1 MKSIKIIFMLFLSAG
16 VIYSQTTNAK
26 LYSSSRAKYFQD
38 YLNFMDDDGQS
49 RVDLFIQVPFKE
61 IQFIKSSKGFQGGYS
76 VTVSIYQDDK
86 ETLVFEKVWTE
97 KIISSSYKNS
107 VSRENFNLS
116 FRSINLVPEEYF
128 IKTIVTDRE
137 SHQEYL
143 SERMFNV
150 KDYKVK
156 PAISDIL
163 FSANKKNNNDNSKI
177 IPNISRNISNSKD
190 GLNFFFEVYTD
201 SSIVSNIEFHIT
213 DKNNKIFYSKS
224 RKQTFNETKTQIY
237 YSINDTTLNFG
248 TYLLTVILKDNDG
261 NQIAIATKTFLS
273 RWVGLPASVEDID
286 EAIAQVLYIAS
297 PSDIEYMEAGETEIE
312 KIKRFLQFWKSK
324 DPSPGNEENQVF
336 EEYFSRVSYAN
347 ENFSNYIKG
356 WRSDRGMVFIILGAP
371 NNIDRHPFE
380 YDSKPYEV
388 WQYYDLNKSFVFVDR
403 TGFGDYRLST
413 PMYGDFYRYRN

>member
-1 MKSIKIIFMLFLSAG
+1 MKSIKIIIMLFLSAG
-16 VIYSQTTNAK
+16 IIYSQTNNSK
-26 LYSSSRAKYFQD
+26 LYSSGRAKYFQD

-97 KIISSSYKNS
+97 KITSSSYKKS
-107 VSRENFNLS
+107 ISRESFNLS
-116 FRSINLVPEEYF
+116 FRSINLVPGEYF
-128 IKTIVTDRE
+128 IKTILADKE

-143 SERMFNV
+143 SERMFKV

-163 FSANKKNNNDNSKI
+163 FSTNKKNSNDNSKI
-177 IPNISRNISNSKD
+177 IPNISRNISNSKV

-201 SSIVSNIEFHIT
+201 SSTVSNIEFHIA
-213 DKNNKIFYSKS
+213 DKNGKIIYSKF

-248 TYLLTVILKDNDG
+248 TYILTVILKDNDG
-261 NQIAIATKTFLS
+261 NQISISKKPFFS
-273 RWVGLPASVEDID
+273 RWVGLPASVQDID
-286 EAIAQVLYIAS
+286 EAIAQLLYIAS
-297 PSDIEYMEAGETEIE
+297 PSDIEYMEEGKTEKE
-312 KIKRFLQFWKSK
+312 KIMRFLQYWKSK

-336 EEYFSRVSYAN
+336 EEYFNRVSFAN
-347 ENFSNYIKG
+347 ENFSSYTKG

-388 WQYYDLNKSFVFVDR
+388 WQYYDLNKSFVFIDHS
-403 TGFGDYRLST
+403 GFGDYRLST

>member
-1 MKSIKIIFMLFLSAG
+1 MKSIKIIIMLFLSAG
-16 VIYSQTTNAK
+16 IIYSQTNNSK
-26 LYSSSRAKYFQD
+26 LYSSGRAKYFQD

-97 KIISSSYKNS
+97 KITSSSYKKS
-107 VSRENFNLS
+107 ISRESFNLS
-116 FRSINLVPEEYF
+116 FRSINLVPGEYF
-128 IKTIVTDRE
+128 IKTILADKE

-143 SERMFNV
+143 SERMFKV

-163 FSANKKNNNDNSKI
+163 FSTNKKNSNDNSKI
-177 IPNISRNISNSKD
+177 IPNISRNISNSKV

-201 SSIVSNIEFHIT
+201 SSTVSNIEFHIA
-213 DKNNKIFYSKS
+213 DKNGKIIYSKF

-237 YSINDTTLNFG
+237 YSITDTTLNFG
-248 TYLLTVILKDNDG
+248 TYILTVILKDNDG
-261 NQIAIATKTFLS
+261 NQISISKKPFFS
-273 RWVGLPASVEDID
+273 RWVGLPASVQDID
-286 EAIAQVLYIAS
+286 EAIAQLLYIAS
-297 PSDIEYMEAGETEIE
+297 PSDIEYMEEGKTEKE
-312 KIKRFLQFWKSK
+312 KIMRFLQYWKSK

-336 EEYFSRVSYAN
+336 EEYFNRVSFAN
-347 ENFSNYIKG
+347 ENFSSYTKG

-388 WQYYDLNKSFVFVDR
+388 WQYYDLNKSFVFIDHS
-403 TGFGDYRLST
+403 GFGDYRLST

>member
-1 MKSIKIIFMLFLSAG
+1 MKSIKIIIILIFSAG
-16 VIYSQTTNAK
+16 VICSQTNYSK
-26 LYSSSRAKYFQD
+26 LYSSNRAKYFQD

-97 KIISSSYKNS
+97 KITSPSYNNTI
-107 VSRENFNLS
+107 SRESFNLS
-116 FRSINLVPEEYF
+116 FRSINLVPGEYF
-128 IKTIVTDRE
+128 IKTILADRE

-143 SERMFNV
+143 SERMFKV

-163 FSANKKNNNDNSKI
+163 FSANKKNNNDKSKI

-201 SSIVSNIEFHIT
+201 SSIVRNIEFHIA
-213 DKNNKIFYSKS
+213 DKNGKIFYSKS

-248 TYLLTVILKDNDG
+248 TYLLSVILKDNDG
-261 NQIAIATKTFLS
+261 NQIAIVTKPFFS

-297 PSDIEYMEAGETEIE
+297 PSDIEYMEASETETE

-336 EEYFSRVSYAN
+336 EEYFSRVSFAN
-347 ENFSNYIKG
+347 DNFSSYIKG
-356 WRSDRGMVFIILGAP
+356 WRTDRGMVFIILGPP

-388 WQYYDLNKSFVFVDR
+388 WQYYDLNKSFVFIDR
-403 TGFGDYRLST
+403 TGFGDYRLNT

>member
-1 MKSIKIIFMLFLSAG
+1 MKSIKIIIILIFSAG
-16 VIYSQTTNAK
+16 VIYSQTNYSK
-26 LYSSSRAKYFQD
+26 LYSSNRAKYFQD

-97 KIISSSYKNS
+97 KITSPSYNNTI
-107 VSRENFNLS
+107 SRESFNLS
-116 FRSINLVPEEYF
+116 FRSINLVPGEYF
-128 IKTIVTDRE
+128 IKTILADRE

-143 SERMFNV
+143 SERMFKV

-163 FSANKKNNNDNSKI
+163 FSANKKNNNDKSKI

-201 SSIVSNIEFHIT
+201 SSIVSDIEFHIA
-213 DKNNKIFYSKS
+213 DKNGKIIYSKS

-248 TYLLTVILKDNDG
+248 TYLLSVILKDNNG
-261 NQIAIATKTFLS
+261 NQIAMATKPFFS

-286 EAIAQVLYIAS
+286 EAIAQILYIAS
-297 PSDIEYMEAGETEIE
+297 SSDIEYMEAGETETE

-336 EEYFSRVSYAN
+336 EEYFSRVSFAN
-347 ENFSNYIKG
+347 DNFSSYIKG
-356 WRSDRGMVFIILGAP
+356 WRSDRGMVFIILGPP

-388 WQYYDLNKSFVFVDR
+388 WQYYDLNKSFVFIDR
-403 TGFGDYRLST
+403 TGFGDYRLNT

>member
-1 MKSIKIIFMLFLSAG
+1 MKSIKIIIILIFSTG
-16 VIYSQTTNAK
+16 VICSQTNYSK
-26 LYSSSRAKYFQD
+26 LYSSNRAKYFQD

-97 KIISSSYKNS
+97 KILSPSYNKTI
-107 VSRENFNLS
+107 SRESFNLS
-116 FRSINLVPEEYF
+116 FRSINLVPGEYF
-128 IKTIVTDRE
+128 IKTILADRE

-143 SERMFNV
+143 SERMFKV

-163 FSANKKNNNDNSKI
+163 LSANKKNNNDNSKI

-201 SSIVSNIEFHIT
+201 SSTVSNIEFHIT
-213 DKNNKIFYSKS
+213 DKNGKIFYSKS
-224 RKQTFNETKTQIY
+224 RKQTFNKTKTQIY

-248 TYLLTVILKDNDG
+248 TYLLSVILKDNDG
-261 NQIAIATKTFLS
+261 TQIAIVTKPFFS

-297 PSDIEYMEAGETEIE
+297 PSDIEYMEAGETEME

-336 EEYFSRVSYAN
+336 EEYFSRVSFAN
-347 ENFSNYIKG
+347 ENFSSYTKG
-356 WRSDRGMVFIILGAP
+356 WRTDRGMVFIILGAP

-380 YDSKPYEV
+380 YNSKPYEV
-388 WQYYDLNKSFVFVDR
+388 WQYYDLNKSFVFIDR
-403 TGFGDYRLST
+403 TGFGDYRLNT

>member
-1 MKSIKIIFMLFLSAG
+1 MKSIKIIIILIFSAG
-16 VIYSQTTNAK
+16 VICSQTNYSK
-26 LYSSSRAKYFQD
+26 LYSSNRAKYFQD

-97 KIISSSYKNS
+97 KITSPSYNNTI
-107 VSRENFNLS
+107 SRESFNLS
-116 FRSINLVPEEYF
+116 FRSINLVPGEYF
-128 IKTIVTDRE
+128 IKTILADRE

-143 SERMFNV
+143 SERMFKV

-163 FSANKKNNNDNSKI
+163 FSANKKNNNDKSKI

-201 SSIVSNIEFHIT
+201 SSIVRNIEFHIA
-213 DKNNKIFYSKS
+213 DKNGKIFYSKS

-248 TYLLTVILKDNDG
+248 TYLLSVILKDNDG
-261 NQIAIATKTFLS
+261 NQIAIVTKPFFS

-297 PSDIEYMEAGETEIE
+297 PSDIEYMEAGETETE

-336 EEYFSRVSYAN
+336 EEYFSRVSFAN
-347 ENFSNYIKG
+347 DNFSSYIKG
-356 WRSDRGMVFIILGAP
+356 WRTDRGMVFIILGPP

-388 WQYYDLNKSFVFVDR
+388 WQYYDLNKSFVFIDR
-403 TGFGDYRLST
+403 TGFGDYRLNT

>member
-1 MKSIKIIFMLFLSAG
+1 MKSIKIIIMLFLSAG
-16 VIYSQTTNAK
+16 IIYSQTNNSK
-26 LYSSSRAKYFQD
+26 LYSSGRAKYFQD

-97 KIISSSYKNS
+97 KITSPSYKKS
-107 VSRENFNLS
+107 ISRESFNLS
-116 FRSINLVPEEYF
+116 FRSINLVPGEYF
-128 IKTIVTDRE
+128 IKTILADKE

-143 SERMFNV
+143 SERMFKV

-163 FSANKKNNNDNSKI
+163 FSTNKKNSNDNSKI
-177 IPNISRNISNSKD
+177 IPNISRNISNSKV

-201 SSIVSNIEFHIT
+201 SSTVSNIEFHIA
-213 DKNNKIFYSKS
+213 DKNGKIIYSKF

-248 TYLLTVILKDNDG
+248 TYILTVILKDNDG
-261 NQIAIATKTFLS
+261 NQISISKKPFFS
-273 RWVGLPASVEDID
+273 RWVGLPASVQDID
-286 EAIAQVLYIAS
+286 EAIAQLLYIAS
-297 PSDIEYMEAGETEIE
+297 PSDIEYMEEGKTEKE
-312 KIKRFLQFWKSK
+312 KIMRFLQYWKSK

-336 EEYFSRVSYAN
+336 EEYFNRVSFAN
-347 ENFSNYIKG
+347 ENFSSYTKG

-388 WQYYDLNKSFVFVDR
+388 WQYYDLNKSFVFIDHS
-403 TGFGDYRLST
+403 GFGDYRLST

>member
-1 MKSIKIIFMLFLSAG
+1 MKSIKIIIILIFSAG
-16 VIYSQTTNAK
+16 VIYSQTNYSK
-26 LYSSSRAKYFQD
+26 LYSSNRVKYFQD

-97 KIISSSYKNS
+97 KILSPSYNNTI
-107 VSRENFNLS
+107 SRESFNLS
-116 FRSINLVPEEYF
+116 FRSINLVPGEYF
-128 IKTIVTDRE
+128 IKTILADRE

-143 SERMFNV
+143 SERMFKV

-163 FSANKKNNNDNSKI
+163 FSANKKNNNDKSKI

-201 SSIVSNIEFHIT
+201 SSIVSDIEFHIA
-213 DKNNKIFYSKS
+213 DKNGKIIYSKS

-248 TYLLTVILKDNDG
+248 TYLLSVILKNNNG
-261 NQIAIATKTFLS
+261 NQIAMATKPFFS

-286 EAIAQVLYIAS
+286 EAIAQILYIAS
-297 PSDIEYMEAGETEIE
+297 SSDIEYMEAGETETE

-336 EEYFSRVSYAN
+336 EEYFRRVSFAN
-347 ENFSNYIKG
+347 DNFSSYIKG
-356 WRSDRGMVFIILGAP
+356 WRTDRGMVFIILGPP

-388 WQYYDLNKSFVFVDR
+388 WQYYDLNKSFVFIDR
-403 TGFGDYRLST
+403 TGFGDYRLNT

>member
-1 MKSIKIIFMLFLSAG
+1 MKSIKIIIILIFSAG
-16 VIYSQTTNAK
+16 VIYSQTNYSK
-26 LYSSSRAKYFQD
+26 LYSSNRVKYFQD

-97 KIISSSYKNS
+97 KILSPSYNNTI
-107 VSRENFNLS
+107 SRESFNLS
-116 FRSINLVPEEYF
+116 FRSINLVPGEYF
-128 IKTIVTDRE
+128 IKTILADRE

-143 SERMFNV
+143 SERMFKV

-163 FSANKKNNNDNSKI
+163 FSANKKNNNDKSKI

-201 SSIVSNIEFHIT
+201 SSIVSDIEFHIA
-213 DKNNKIFYSKS
+213 DKNGKIIYSKS

-248 TYLLTVILKDNDG
+248 TYLLSVILKNNNG
-261 NQIAIATKTFLS
+261 NQIAMATKPFFS

-286 EAIAQVLYIAS
+286 EAIAQILYIAS
-297 PSDIEYMEAGETEIE
+297 SSDIEYMEAGETETE

-336 EEYFSRVSYAN
+336 EEYFSRVSFAN
-347 ENFSNYIKG
+347 ENFSSYTKG
-356 WRSDRGMVFIILGAP
+356 WRTDRGMVFIILGAP

-388 WQYYDLNKSFVFVDR
+388 WQYYDLNKSFVFIDR
-403 TGFGDYRLST
+403 TGFGDYRLNT

>member
-1 MKSIKIIFMLFLSAG
+1 MLFLSAG
-16 VIYSQTTNAK
+16 IIYSQTNNSK
-26 LYSSSRAKYFQD
+26 LYSSGRAKYFQD

-97 KIISSSYKNS
+97 KITSPSYKKS
-107 VSRENFNLS
+107 ISRESFNLS
-116 FRSINLVPEEYF
+116 FRSINLVPGEYF
-128 IKTIVTDRE
+128 IKTILADKE

-143 SERMFNV
+143 SERMFKV

-163 FSANKKNNNDNSKI
+163 FSTNKKNSNDNSKI
-177 IPNISRNISNSKD
+177 IPNISRNISNSKV

-201 SSIVSNIEFHIT
+201 SSTVSNIEFHIA
-213 DKNNKIFYSKS
+213 DKNGKIIYSKF

-248 TYLLTVILKDNDG
+248 TYILTVILKDNDG
-261 NQIAIATKTFLS
+261 NQISISKKPFFS
-273 RWVGLPASVEDID
+273 RWVGLPASVQDID
-286 EAIAQVLYIAS
+286 EAIAQLLYIAS
-297 PSDIEYMEAGETEIE
+297 PSDIEYMEEGKTEKE
-312 KIKRFLQFWKSK
+312 KIMRFLQYWKSK

-336 EEYFSRVSYAN
+336 EEYFNRVSFAN
-347 ENFSNYIKG
+347 ENFSSYTKG

-388 WQYYDLNKSFVFVDR
+388 WQYYDLNKSFVFIDHS
-403 TGFGDYRLST
+403 GFGDYRLST

>member
-1 MKSIKIIFMLFLSAG
+1 MLFLSAG
-16 VIYSQTTNAK
+16 IIYSQTNNSK
-26 LYSSSRAKYFQD
+26 LYSSGRAKYFQD

-97 KIISSSYKNS
+97 KITSPSYKKS
-107 VSRENFNLS
+107 ISRESFNLS
-116 FRSINLVPEEYF
+116 FRSINLVPGEYF
-128 IKTIVTDRE
+128 IKTILADKE

-143 SERMFNV
+143 SERMFKV

-163 FSANKKNNNDNSKI
+163 FSTNKKNSNDNSKI

-201 SSIVSNIEFHIT
+201 SSTVSNIEFHIA
-213 DKNNKIFYSKS
+213 DKNGKIIYSKF

-248 TYLLTVILKDNDG
+248 TYILTVILKDNDG
-261 NQIAIATKTFLS
+261 NQISISKKPFFS
-273 RWVGLPASVEDID
+273 RWVGLPASVQDID
-286 EAIAQVLYIAS
+286 EAIAQLLYIAS
-297 PSDIEYMEAGETEIE
+297 PSDIEYMEEGKTEKE
-312 KIKRFLQFWKSK
+312 KIMRFLQYWKSK

-336 EEYFSRVSYAN
+336 EEYFNRVSFAN
-347 ENFSNYIKG
+347 ENFSSYTKG

-388 WQYYDLNKSFVFVDR
+388 WQYYDLNKSFVFIDHS
-403 TGFGDYRLST
+403 GFGDYRLST

>member
-1 MKSIKIIFMLFLSAG
+1 MKSIKIIIILIFSAG
-16 VIYSQTTNAK
+16 VICSQTNYSK
-26 LYSSSRAKYFQD
+26 LYSSNRAKYFQD

-97 KIISSSYKNS
+97 KITSPSYNNTI
-107 VSRENFNLS
+107 SRESFNLS
-116 FRSINLVPEEYF
+116 FRSINLVPGEYF
-128 IKTIVTDRE
+128 IKTILADRE

-143 SERMFNV
+143 SERMFKV

-163 FSANKKNNNDNSKI
+163 FSANKKNNNDKSKI

-201 SSIVSNIEFHIT
+201 SSIVSDIEFHIA
-213 DKNNKIFYSKS
+213 DKNGKIIYSKS

-248 TYLLTVILKDNDG
+248 TYLLSVILKDNNG
-261 NQIAIATKTFLS
+261 NQIAMATKPFFS

-286 EAIAQVLYIAS
+286 EAIAQILYIAS
-297 PSDIEYMEAGETEIE
+297 PSDIEYMEAGETETE

-336 EEYFSRVSYAN
+336 EEYFSRVSFAN
-347 ENFSNYIKG
+347 DNFSSYIKG
-356 WRSDRGMVFIILGAP
+356 WRSDRGMVFIILGPP

-388 WQYYDLNKSFVFVDR
+388 WQYYDLNKSFVFIDR
-403 TGFGDYRLST
+403 TGFGDYRLNT

>member
-1 MKSIKIIFMLFLSAG
+1 MKSIKIIIMLFLSAG
-16 VIYSQTTNAK
+16 IIYSQTNNSK
-26 LYSSSRAKYFQD
+26 LYSSGRAKYFQD

-97 KIISSSYKNS
+97 KITSPSYKKS
-107 VSRENFNLS
+107 ISRESFNLS
-116 FRSINLVPEEYF
+116 FRSINLVPGEYF
-128 IKTIVTDRE
+128 IKTILADKE

-143 SERMFNV
+143 SERMFKV

-163 FSANKKNNNDNSKI
+163 FSTNKKNSNDNSKI
-177 IPNISRNISNSKD
+177 IPNISRNISNSKV

-201 SSIVSNIEFHIT
+201 SSTVSNIEFNIA
-213 DKNNKIFYSKS
+213 DKNGKIIYSKF

-248 TYLLTVILKDNDG
+248 TYILTVILKDNDG
-261 NQIAIATKTFLS
+261 NQISISKKPFFS
-273 RWVGLPASVEDID
+273 RWVGLPASVQDID
-286 EAIAQVLYIAS
+286 EAIAQLLYIAS
-297 PSDIEYMEAGETEIE
+297 PSDIEYMEEGKTEKE
-312 KIKRFLQFWKSK
+312 KIMRFLQYWKSK

-336 EEYFSRVSYAN
+336 EEYFNRVSFAN
-347 ENFSNYIKG
+347 ENFSSYTKG

-388 WQYYDLNKSFVFVDR
+388 WQYYDLNKSFVFIDHS
-403 TGFGDYRLST
+403 GFGDYRLST

>member
-1 MKSIKIIFMLFLSAG
+1 MKSIKIIIMLFLSAG
-16 VIYSQTTNAK
+16 VIYTQTNNSK
-26 LYSSSRAKYFQD
+26 LYSSSRVKYFQD

-97 KIISSSYKNS
+97 KITSPSYKKS
-107 VSRENFNLS
+107 ISRESFNLS
-116 FRSINLVPEEYF
+116 FRSINLVPGEYF
-128 IKTIVTDRE
+128 IKTILADKE

-143 SERMFNV
+143 SERMFKV

-163 FSANKKNNNDNSKI
+163 FSTNKKNSNDNSKI
-177 IPNISRNISNSKD
+177 IPNISRNISNSKV

-201 SSIVSNIEFHIT
+201 SSTVSNIEFHIA
-213 DKNNKIFYSKS
+213 DKNGKIIYSKF

-248 TYLLTVILKDNDG
+248 TYILTVILKDNDG
-261 NQIAIATKTFLS
+261 NQISIAKKPFFS
-273 RWVGLPASVEDID
+273 RWVGLPASVQDID
-286 EAIAQVLYIAS
+286 EAIAQLLYIAS
-297 PSDIEYMEAGETEIE
+297 PSDIEYMEEGKTERE
-312 KIKRFLQFWKSK
+312 KIMRFLQYWKSK

-336 EEYFSRVSYAN
+336 EEYFNRVSFAN
-347 ENFSNYIKG
+347 ENFSSYTKG

-388 WQYYDLNKSFVFVDR
+388 WQYYDLNKSFVFIDHS
-403 TGFGDYRLST
+403 GFGDYRLST

>member
-1 MKSIKIIFMLFLSAG
+1 MKSIKIIIMLFLSAG
-16 VIYSQTTNAK
+16 IIYSQTNNSK
-26 LYSSSRAKYFQD
+26 LYSSGRAKYFQD

-97 KIISSSYKNS
+97 KITSPSYKKS
-107 VSRENFNLS
+107 ISRESFNLS
-116 FRSINLVPEEYF
+116 FRSINLVPGEYF
-128 IKTIVTDRE
+128 IKTILADKE

-143 SERMFNV
+143 SERMFKV

-163 FSANKKNNNDNSKI
+163 FSTNKKNSNDNSKI
-177 IPNISRNISNSKD
+177 IPNISRNISNSKV

-201 SSIVSNIEFHIT
+201 SSTVSNIEFHIA
-213 DKNNKIFYSKS
+213 DKNGKIIYSKF

-248 TYLLTVILKDNDG
+248 TYILTVILKDNDG
-261 NQIAIATKTFLS
+261 NQISISKKPFFS
-273 RWVGLPASVEDID
+273 RWVGLPASVQDID
-286 EAIAQVLYIAS
+286 EAIAQLLYIAS
-297 PSDIEYMEAGETEIE
+297 PSDIEYMEEGKTERE
-312 KIKRFLQFWKSK
+312 KIMRFLQYWKSK

-336 EEYFSRVSYAN
+336 EEYFNRVSFAN
-347 ENFSNYIKG
+347 ENFSSYTKG

-388 WQYYDLNKSFVFVDR
+388 WQYYDLNKSFVFIDHS
-403 TGFGDYRLST
+403 GFGDYRLST

>member
-1 MKSIKIIFMLFLSAG
+1 MKSIKIIIILIFSAG
-16 VIYSQTTNAK
+16 VICSQTNYSK
-26 LYSSSRAKYFQD
+26 LYSSNRAKYFQD

-97 KIISSSYKNS
+97 KILSPSYNNTI
-107 VSRENFNLS
+107 SRESFNLS
-116 FRSINLVPEEYF
+116 FRSINLVPGEYF
-128 IKTIVTDRE
+128 IKTILADRE

-143 SERMFNV
+143 SERMFKV

-163 FSANKKNNNDNSKI
+163 FSANKKNNNDKSKI

-201 SSIVSNIEFHIT
+201 SSIVSDIEFHIA
-213 DKNNKIFYSKS
+213 DKNGKIIYSKS

-248 TYLLTVILKDNDG
+248 TYLLSVILKDNNG
-261 NQIAIATKTFLS
+261 NQIAMATKPFFS

-286 EAIAQVLYIAS
+286 EAIAQILYIAS
-297 PSDIEYMEAGETEIE
+297 PSDIEYMEAGETETE

-336 EEYFSRVSYAN
+336 EEYFIRVSFAN
-347 ENFSNYIKG
+347 DNFSSYIKG
-356 WRSDRGMVFIILGAP
+356 WRSDRGMVFIILGPP

-388 WQYYDLNKSFVFVDR
+388 WQYYDLNKSFVFIDR
-403 TGFGDYRLST
+403 TGFGDYRLNT

>member
-1 MKSIKIIFMLFLSAG
+1 MKSIKIIIILIFSAG
-16 VIYSQTTNAK
+16 VIYSQTNYSK
-26 LYSSSRAKYFQD
+26 LYSSNRVKYFQD

-97 KIISSSYKNS
+97 KILSPSYNNTI
-107 VSRENFNLS
+107 SRESFNLS
-116 FRSINLVPEEYF
+116 FRSINLVPGEYF
-128 IKTIVTDRE
+128 IKTILADRE

-143 SERMFNV
+143 SERMFKV
-150 KDYKVK
+150 KNYKVK

-163 FSANKKNNNDNSKI
+163 FSANKKNNNDKSKI

-201 SSIVSNIEFHIT
+201 SSIVSDIEFHIA
-213 DKNNKIFYSKS
+213 DKNGKIIYSKS

-248 TYLLTVILKDNDG
+248 TYLLSVILKDNDG
-261 NQIAIATKTFLS
+261 NQIAIVTKPFFS

-297 PSDIEYMEAGETEIE
+297 PSDIEYMEAGETETE

-336 EEYFSRVSYAN
+336 EEYFSRVSFAN
-347 ENFSNYIKG
+347 DNFSSYIKG
-356 WRSDRGMVFIILGAP
+356 WRSDRGMVFIILGPP

-388 WQYYDLNKSFVFVDR
+388 WQYYDLNKSFVFIDR
-403 TGFGDYRLST
+403 TGFGDYRLNT

>member
-1 MKSIKIIFMLFLSAG
+1 MKSIKIIIILIFSAG
-16 VIYSQTTNAK
+16 VICSQTNYSK
-26 LYSSSRAKYFQD
+26 LYSSNRAKYFQD

-97 KIISSSYKNS
+97 KITSPSYNNTI
-107 VSRENFNLS
+107 SRESFNLS
-116 FRSINLVPEEYF
+116 FRSINLVPGEYF
-128 IKTIVTDRE
+128 IKTILADRE

-143 SERMFNV
+143 SERMFKV

-163 FSANKKNNNDNSKI
+163 FSANKKNNNDKSKI
-177 IPNISRNISNSKD
+177 IPNVSRNISNSKD

-201 SSIVSNIEFHIT
+201 SSIVSDIEFHIT
-213 DKNNKIFYSKS
+213 DKNGKIFYSKS
-224 RKQTFNETKTQIY
+224 GKQTFNKTKTQIY

-248 TYLLTVILKDNDG
+248 TYLLSVILKDNDG
-261 NQIAIATKTFLS
+261 TQIAIVTKPFFS

-297 PSDIEYMEAGETEIE
+297 PSDIEYMEAGETETE

-336 EEYFSRVSYAN
+336 EEYFSRVSFAN
-347 ENFSNYIKG
+347 DNFSSYIKG
-356 WRSDRGMVFIILGAP
+356 WRTDRGMVFIILGAP

-388 WQYYDLNKSFVFVDR
+388 WQYYDLNKSFVFIDR
-403 TGFGDYRLST
+403 TGFGDYRLNT

>member
-1 MKSIKIIFMLFLSAG
+1 MKSIKIIIILIFSAG
-16 VIYSQTTNAK
+16 VICSQTNYSK
-26 LYSSSRAKYFQD
+26 LYSSNRAKYFQD

-97 KIISSSYKNS
+97 KILSPSYNNTI
-107 VSRENFNLS
+107 SRESFNLS
-116 FRSINLVPEEYF
+116 FRSINLVPGEYF
-128 IKTIVTDRE
+128 IKTILADRE

-143 SERMFNV
+143 SERMFKV

-163 FSANKKNNNDNSKI
+163 FSANKKNNNDKSKI

-201 SSIVSNIEFHIT
+201 SSIVSDIEFHIA
-213 DKNNKIFYSKS
+213 DKNGKIIYSKS

-248 TYLLTVILKDNDG
+248 TYLLSVILKDNNG
-261 NQIAIATKTFLS
+261 NQIAMATKPFFS

-286 EAIAQVLYIAS
+286 EAIAQILYIAS
-297 PSDIEYMEAGETEIE
+297 PSDIEYMEAGETETE

-336 EEYFSRVSYAN
+336 EEYFSRVSFAN
-347 ENFSNYIKG
+347 DNFSSYIKG
-356 WRSDRGMVFIILGAP
+356 WRSDRGMVFIILGPP

-388 WQYYDLNKSFVFVDR
+388 WQYYNLNKSFVFIDR
-403 TGFGDYRLST
+403 TGFGDYRLNT

>member
-1 MKSIKIIFMLFLSAG
+1 MKSIKIIIMLFLSAG
-16 VIYSQTTNAK
+16 IIYSQTNNSK
-26 LYSSSRAKYFQD
+26 LYSSGRAKYFQD

-97 KIISSSYKNS
+97 KITSPSYKKS
-107 VSRENFNLS
+107 ISRESFNLS
-116 FRSINLVPEEYF
+116 FRSINLVPGEYF
-128 IKTIVTDRE
+128 IKTILADKE

-143 SERMFNV
+143 SERMFKV

-163 FSANKKNNNDNSKI
+163 FSTNKKNSNDNSKI

-201 SSIVSNIEFHIT
+201 SSTVSNIEFHIA
-213 DKNNKIFYSKS
+213 DKNGKIIYSKF

-248 TYLLTVILKDNDG
+248 TYILTVILKDNDG
-261 NQIAIATKTFLS
+261 NQISISKKPFFS
-273 RWVGLPASVEDID
+273 RWVGLPASVQDID
-286 EAIAQVLYIAS
+286 EAIAQLLYIAS
-297 PSDIEYMEAGETEIE
+297 PSDIEYMEEGKTEKE
-312 KIKRFLQFWKSK
+312 KIMRFLQYWKSK

-336 EEYFSRVSYAN
+336 EEYFNRVSFAN
-347 ENFSNYIKG
+347 ENFSSYTKG

-388 WQYYDLNKSFVFVDR
+388 WQYYDLNKSFVFIDHS
-403 TGFGDYRLST
+403 GFGDYRLST

>member
-1 MKSIKIIFMLFLSAG
+1 MKSIKIIIMLFLSAG
-16 VIYSQTTNAK
+16 IIYSQTNNSK
-26 LYSSSRAKYFQD
+26 LYSSGRAKYFQD

-97 KIISSSYKNS
+97 KITSPSYKKS
-107 VSRENFNLS
+107 ISRESFNLS
-116 FRSINLVPEEYF
+116 FRSINLVPGEYF
-128 IKTIVTDRE
+128 IKTILADKE

-143 SERMFNV
+143 SERMFKV

-163 FSANKKNNNDNSKI
+163 FSTKKKNSNDNSKI
-177 IPNISRNISNSKD
+177 IPNISRNISNSKV

-201 SSIVSNIEFHIT
+201 SSTVSNLEFHIA
-213 DKNNKIFYSKS
+213 DKNGKIIYSKF

-248 TYLLTVILKDNDG
+248 TYILTVILKDNDG
-261 NQIAIATKTFLS
+261 NQISISKKPFFS
-273 RWVGLPASVEDID
+273 RWVGLPASVQDID
-286 EAIAQVLYIAS
+286 EAIAQLLYIAS
-297 PSDIEYMEAGETEIE
+297 PSDIEYMEEGKTEKE
-312 KIKRFLQFWKSK
+312 KIMRFLQYWKSK

-336 EEYFSRVSYAN
+336 EEYFNRVSFAN
-347 ENFSNYIKG
+347 ENFSSYTKG

-388 WQYYDLNKSFVFVDR
+388 WQYYDSNKSFVFIDHS
-403 TGFGDYRLST
+403 GFGDYRLST

>member
-1 MKSIKIIFMLFLSAG
+1 MKSIKIIIILIFSAG
-16 VIYSQTTNAK
+16 VICSQTNYSK
-26 LYSSSRAKYFQD
+26 LYSSNRAKYFQD

-97 KIISSSYKNS
+97 KITSPSYNNTI
-107 VSRENFNLS
+107 SRESFNLS
-116 FRSINLVPEEYF
+116 FRSINLVPGEYF
-128 IKTIVTDRE
+128 IKTILADRE

-143 SERMFNV
+143 SERMFKV

-163 FSANKKNNNDNSKI
+163 FSANKKNNNDKSKI

-201 SSIVSNIEFHIT
+201 SSIVSDIEFHIA
-213 DKNNKIFYSKS
+213 DKNGKIFYSKS

-248 TYLLTVILKDNDG
+248 TYLLSVILKDNDG
-261 NQIAIATKTFLS
+261 NQIAIVTKPFFS

-297 PSDIEYMEAGETEIE
+297 PSDIEYMEASETETE

-336 EEYFSRVSYAN
+336 EEYFSRVSFAN
-347 ENFSNYIKG
+347 DNFSSYIKG
-356 WRSDRGMVFIILGAP
+356 WRTDRGMVFIILGPP

-388 WQYYDLNKSFVFVDR
+388 WQYYDLNKSFVFIDR
-403 TGFGDYRLST
+403 TGFGDYRLNT

>member
-1 MKSIKIIFMLFLSAG
+1 MKSIKIIIMLFLSAG
-16 VIYSQTTNAK
+16 IIYSQTNNSK
-26 LYSSSRAKYFQD
+26 LYSSGRAKYFQD

-97 KIISSSYKNS
+97 KITTSSYKKS
-107 VSRENFNLS
+107 ISRESFNLS
-116 FRSINLVPEEYF
+116 FRSINLVPGEYF
-128 IKTIVTDRE
+128 IKTILADKE

-143 SERMFNV
+143 SERMFKV

-163 FSANKKNNNDNSKI
+163 FSTNKKNSNDNSKI
-177 IPNISRNISNSKD
+177 IPNISRNISNSKV

-201 SSIVSNIEFHIT
+201 SSTVSNIEFHIA
-213 DKNNKIFYSKS
+213 DKNGKIIYSKF

-237 YSINDTTLNFG
+237 YSITDTTLNFG
-248 TYLLTVILKDNDG
+248 TYILTVILKDNDG
-261 NQIAIATKTFLS
+261 NQISISKKPFFS
-273 RWVGLPASVEDID
+273 RWVGLPASVQDID
-286 EAIAQVLYIAS
+286 EAIAQLLYIAS
-297 PSDIEYMEAGETEIE
+297 PSDIEYMEEGKTEKE
-312 KIKRFLQFWKSK
+312 KIMRFLQYWKSK

-336 EEYFSRVSYAN
+336 EEYFNRVSFAN
-347 ENFSNYIKG
+347 ENFSSYTKG

-388 WQYYDLNKSFVFVDR
+388 WQYYDLNKSFVFIDHS
-403 TGFGDYRLST
+403 GFGDYRLST

>member
-1 MKSIKIIFMLFLSAG
+1 MKSIKIIIMLFLSAG
-16 VIYSQTTNAK
+16 VIYTQTNNSK

-97 KIISSSYKNS
+97 KITSPSYKKS
-107 VSRENFNLS
+107 ISRESFNLS
-116 FRSINLVPEEYF
+116 FRSINLVPGEYF
-128 IKTIVTDRE
+128 IKTILADRE

-143 SERMFNV
+143 SERMFKV

-163 FSANKKNNNDNSKI
+163 FSTNKKNNNDNSKI
-177 IPNISRNISNSKD
+177 IPNISRNISNSKV

-201 SSIVSNIEFHIT
+201 SSTVSNIEFHIA
-213 DKNNKIFYSKS
+213 DKNGKIIYSKF

-248 TYLLTVILKDNDG
+248 TYILTVILKDNDG
-261 NQIAIATKTFLS
+261 NQISISKKPFFS
-273 RWVGLPASVEDID
+273 RWVGLPASVQDID
-286 EAIAQVLYIAS
+286 EAIAQLLYIAS
-297 PSDIEYMEAGETEIE
+297 PSDIEYMEEGKTEKE
-312 KIKRFLQFWKSK
+312 KIMRFLQYWKSK

-336 EEYFSRVSYAN
+336 EEYFNRVSFAN
-347 ENFSNYIKG
+347 ENFSSYTKG

-388 WQYYDLNKSFVFVDR
+388 WQYYDLNKSFVFIDHS
-403 TGFGDYRLST
+403 GFGDYRLST

>member
-1 MKSIKIIFMLFLSAG
+1 MLFLSAG
-16 VIYSQTTNAK
+16 IIYSQTNNSK
-26 LYSSSRAKYFQD
+26 LYSSGRAKYFQD

-97 KIISSSYKNS
+97 KITSSSYKKS
-107 VSRENFNLS
+107 ISRESFNLS
-116 FRSINLVPEEYF
+116 FRSINLVPGEYF
-128 IKTIVTDRE
+128 IKTILADKE

-143 SERMFNV
+143 SERMFKV

-163 FSANKKNNNDNSKI
+163 FSTNKKNSNDNSKI
-177 IPNISRNISNSKD
+177 IPNISRNISNSKV

-201 SSIVSNIEFHIT
+201 SSTVSNLEFHIA
-213 DKNNKIFYSKS
+213 DKNGKIIYSKF

-248 TYLLTVILKDNDG
+248 TYILTVILKDNDG
-261 NQIAIATKTFLS
+261 NQISISKKPFFS
-273 RWVGLPASVEDID
+273 RWVGLPASVQDID
-286 EAIAQVLYIAS
+286 EAIAQLLYIAS
-297 PSDIEYMEAGETEIE
+297 PSDIEYMEEGKTEKE
-312 KIKRFLQFWKSK
+312 KIMRFLQYWKSK

-336 EEYFSRVSYAN
+336 EEYFNRVSFAN
-347 ENFSNYIKG
+347 ENFSSYTKG

-388 WQYYDLNKSFVFVDR
+388 WQYYDLNKSFVFIDHS
-403 TGFGDYRLST
+403 GFGDYRLST

>member
-1 MKSIKIIFMLFLSAG
+1 MKSIKIIILLFLSAG
-16 VIYSQTTNAK
+16 VIYSQTNNSK
-26 LYSSSRAKYFQD
+26 LYSSGRAKYFQD

-97 KIISSSYKNS
+97 KITSPSYKKS
-107 VSRENFNLS
+107 ISRESFNLS
-116 FRSINLVPEEYF
+116 FRSINLVPGEYF
-128 IKTIVTDRE
+128 IKTILADKE

-143 SERMFNV
+143 SERMFKV

-163 FSANKKNNNDNSKI
+163 FSTNKKNSNDNSKI
-177 IPNISRNISNSKD
+177 IPNISRNISNSKV

-201 SSIVSNIEFHIT
+201 SSTVSNIEFHIA
-213 DKNNKIFYSKS
+213 DKNGKIIYSKF

-248 TYLLTVILKDNDG
+248 TYILTVILKDNDG
-261 NQIAIATKTFLS
+261 NQISISKKPFFS
-273 RWVGLPASVEDID
+273 RWVGLPASVQDID
-286 EAIAQVLYIAS
+286 EAIAQLLYIAS
-297 PSDIEYMEAGETEIE
+297 PSDIEYMEEGKTEKE
-312 KIKRFLQFWKSK
+312 KIMRFLQYWKSK

-336 EEYFSRVSYAN
+336 EEYFNRVSFAN
-347 ENFSNYIKG
+347 ENFSSYTKG

-388 WQYYDLNKSFVFVDR
+388 WQYYDLNKSFVFIDHS
-403 TGFGDYRLST
+403 GFGDYRLST

>member
-1 MKSIKIIFMLFLSAG
+1 MKSIKIIIILIFSAG
-16 VIYSQTTNAK
+16 VICSQTNYSK
-26 LYSSSRAKYFQD
+26 LYSSNRAKYFQD

-97 KIISSSYKNS
+97 KITSPSYNNTI
-107 VSRENFNLS
+107 SRESFNLS
-116 FRSINLVPEEYF
+116 FRSINLVPGEYF
-128 IKTIVTDRE
+128 IKTILADRE

-143 SERMFNV
+143 SERMFKV

-163 FSANKKNNNDNSKI
+163 FSANKKNNNDKSKI

-201 SSIVSNIEFHIT
+201 SSIVSDIEFHIA
-213 DKNNKIFYSKS
+213 DKNGKIIYSKS

-248 TYLLTVILKDNDG
+248 TYLLSVILKDNNG
-261 NQIAIATKTFLS
+261 NQIAMATKPFFS

-297 PSDIEYMEAGETEIE
+297 PSDIEYMEAGETETE

-336 EEYFSRVSYAN
+336 EEYFSRVSFAN
-347 ENFSNYIKG
+347 DNFSSYIKG
-356 WRSDRGMVFIILGAP
+356 WRSDRGMVFIILGPP

-388 WQYYDLNKSFVFVDR
+388 WQYYDLNKSFVFIDR
-403 TGFGDYRLST
+403 TGFGDYRLNT

>member
-1 MKSIKIIFMLFLSAG
+1 MKSIKIIIILIFSAG
-16 VIYSQTTNAK
+16 VIYSQTNYSK
-26 LYSSSRAKYFQD
+26 LYSSNRAKYFQD

-97 KIISSSYKNS
+97 KITSPSYNNTI
-107 VSRENFNLS
+107 SRESFNLS
-116 FRSINLVPEEYF
+116 FRSINLVPGEYF
-128 IKTIVTDRE
+128 IKTILADRE

-143 SERMFNV
+143 SERMFKV

-163 FSANKKNNNDNSKI
+163 FSANKKNNNDKSKI

-201 SSIVSNIEFHIT
+201 SSIVSDIEFHIA
-213 DKNNKIFYSKS
+213 DKNGKIIYSKS

-248 TYLLTVILKDNDG
+248 TYLLSVILKDNNG
-261 NQIAIATKTFLS
+261 NQIAMATKPFFS

-286 EAIAQVLYIAS
+286 EAIAQILYIAS
-297 PSDIEYMEAGETEIE
+297 PSDIEYMEAGETETE

-336 EEYFSRVSYAN
+336 EEYFSRVSFAN
-347 ENFSNYIKG
+347 DNFSSYIKG
-356 WRSDRGMVFIILGAP
+356 WRSDRGMVFIILGPP

-388 WQYYDLNKSFVFVDR
+388 WQYYNLNKSFVFIDR
-403 TGFGDYRLST
+403 TGFGDYRLNT

>member
-1 MKSIKIIFMLFLSAG
+1 MKSIKIIIILIFSAG
-16 VIYSQTTNAK
+16 VICSQTNYSK
-26 LYSSSRAKYFQD
+26 LYSSNRAKYFQD

-97 KIISSSYKNS
+97 KILSPSYNNTI
-107 VSRENFNLS
+107 SRESFNLS
-116 FRSINLVPEEYF
+116 FRSINLVPGEYF
-128 IKTIVTDRE
+128 IKTILADRE

-143 SERMFNV
+143 SERMFKV

-163 FSANKKNNNDNSKI
+163 FSANKKNNNDKSKI

-201 SSIVSNIEFHIT
+201 SSIVSDIEFHIA
-213 DKNNKIFYSKS
+213 DKNGKIFYSKS

-248 TYLLTVILKDNDG
+248 TYLLSVILKNNNG
-261 NQIAIATKTFLS
+261 NQIAMATKPFFS

-286 EAIAQVLYIAS
+286 EAIAQILYIAS
-297 PSDIEYMEAGETEIE
+297 SSDIEYMEAGETETE

-336 EEYFSRVSYAN
+336 EEYFRRVSFAN
-347 ENFSNYIKG
+347 DNFSSYIKG
-356 WRSDRGMVFIILGAP
+356 WRTDRGMVFIILGPP

-388 WQYYDLNKSFVFVDR
+388 WQYYDLNKSFVFIDR
-403 TGFGDYRLST
+403 TGFGDYRLNT

>member
-1 MKSIKIIFMLFLSAG
+1 MKSIKIIILLFLSAG
-16 VIYSQTTNAK
+16 VIYSQTNNSK
-26 LYSSSRAKYFQD
+26 LYSSGRAKYFQD

-97 KIISSSYKNS
+97 KITSPSYKKS
-107 VSRENFNLS
+107 ISRESFNLS
-116 FRSINLVPEEYF
+116 FRSINLVPGEYF
-128 IKTIVTDRE
+128 IKTILADKE

-143 SERMFNV
+143 SERMFKV

-163 FSANKKNNNDNSKI
+163 FSTNKKNSNDNSKI
-177 IPNISRNISNSKD
+177 IPNISRNISNSKV

-201 SSIVSNIEFHIT
+201 SSTVSNIEFHIA
-213 DKNNKIFYSKS
+213 DKNGKIIYSKF

-237 YSINDTTLNFG
+237 YSITDTTLNFG
-248 TYLLTVILKDNDG
+248 TYILTVILKDNDG
-261 NQIAIATKTFLS
+261 NQISISKKPFFS
-273 RWVGLPASVEDID
+273 RWVGLPASVQDID
-286 EAIAQVLYIAS
+286 EAIAQLLYIAS
-297 PSDIEYMEAGETEIE
+297 PSDIEYMEEGKTEKE
-312 KIKRFLQFWKSK
+312 KIMRFLQYWKSK

-336 EEYFSRVSYAN
+336 EEYFNRVSFAN
-347 ENFSNYIKG
+347 ENFSSYTKG

-388 WQYYDLNKSFVFVDR
+388 WQYYDLNKSFVFIDHS
-403 TGFGDYRLST
+403 GFGDYRLST

>member
-1 MKSIKIIFMLFLSAG
+1 MKSIKIIIMLFLSAG
-16 VIYSQTTNAK
+16 VIYTQTNNSK

-97 KIISSSYKNS
+97 KITSPSYKKS
-107 VSRENFNLS
+107 ISRESFNLS
-116 FRSINLVPEEYF
+116 FRSINLVPGEYF
-128 IKTIVTDRE
+128 IKTILADRE

-143 SERMFNV
+143 SERMFKV

-163 FSANKKNNNDNSKI
+163 FSTNKKNSNDNSKI
-177 IPNISRNISNSKD
+177 IPNISRNISNSKV

-201 SSIVSNIEFHIT
+201 SSTVSNIEFHIA
-213 DKNNKIFYSKS
+213 DKNGKIIYSKF

-248 TYLLTVILKDNDG
+248 TYILTVILKDNDG
-261 NQIAIATKTFLS
+261 NQISISKKPFFS
-273 RWVGLPASVEDID
+273 RWVGLPASVQDID
-286 EAIAQVLYIAS
+286 EAIAQLLYIAS
-297 PSDIEYMEAGETEIE
+297 PSDIEYMEEGKTEKE
-312 KIKRFLQFWKSK
+312 KIMRFLQYWKSK

-336 EEYFSRVSYAN
+336 EEYFNRVSFAN
-347 ENFSNYIKG
+347 ENFSSYTKG
-356 WRSDRGMVFIILGAP
+356 WRSDRGMVFIILGVP

-388 WQYYDLNKSFVFVDR
+388 WQYYDLNKSFVFIDHS
-403 TGFGDYRLST
+403 GFGDYRLST